1 MSDLLEIKTPLDV
14 SALSTSF
21 PIIQPTHLDFPGL
34 QYQVAKI

>member
-1 MSDLLEIKTPLDV
+1 MSDLLEIKKNV
-14 SALSTSF
+14 SAFSTSF